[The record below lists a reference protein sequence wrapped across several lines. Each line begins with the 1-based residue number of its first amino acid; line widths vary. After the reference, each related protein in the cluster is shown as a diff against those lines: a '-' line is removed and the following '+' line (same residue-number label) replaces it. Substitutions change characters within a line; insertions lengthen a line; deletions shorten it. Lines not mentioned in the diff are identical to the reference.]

1 MLPVLGVVKDME
13 QKIGPHQKTATGSDL
28 EPTGSGVIRTMP
40 ITMAIAGKPSRS
52 RTGALSAEE
61 LQQVDRAARRLH
73 EGIRSLLASCKEE
86 FRNASGLA
94 RLLGVDRTTCQR
106 AVFATGSAYTGPSMI
121 ERLPGVKGLRAMVEG
136 AQRAD
141 PPISPDAVQRLQAAV
156 DQYSSTLERISGSVA
171 ELLRRIEATPLLP
184 DMAATGNGSNGRQ
197 GAREHLFEASA
208 EVTGRCSEC
217 WIAVYVYHPDPER
230 SSVIR
235 IDRVNGLVGHVA
247 RPDAVPLTFHSF
259 TSSRHGAEGA
269 QSVFRPLVE
278 GAEDGSPATVLRRFS
293 SEPLPVVS
301 TRQPNEFMVQA
312 IDADPQTIG
321 HPVDLMFGTRGEM
334 PHPATQTPPIEEAW
348 ALVNFPARTM
358 LFDIYLHRELARQC
372 IPSLDAHLWRPDFA
386 QQTGDR
392 WQTRFEDSPKL
403 QLLGTG
409 LGNAHAAQ
417 YSRHAELTRFLF
429 DQIGADAGH
438 FLGYRCEV
446 AYPMWRTGYCVG
458 LDFSSPTED

>member
-1 MLPVLGVVKDME
+1 MG
-13 QKIGPHQKTATGSDL
+13 AGS
-28 EPTGSGVIRTMP
+28 VRTMP
-40 ITMAIAGKPSRS
+40 ITMAIAGTPRRN
-52 RTGALSAEE
+52 RTGALSSED
-61 LQQVDRAARRLH
+61 LQQVDRATRRLH
-73 EGIRSLLASCKEE
+73 EGIRALLVACPEE

-94 RLLGVDRTTCQR
+94 RLLGIDRTTCQR
-106 AVFATGSAYTGPSMI
+106 AVFATGSAYTGPAMI
-121 ERLPGVKGLRAMVEG
+121 ERLPGVKGLRAMVEAAG
-136 AQRAD
+136 RTD
-141 PPISPDAVQRLQAAV
+141 PPISPDAVQRLDAAV
-156 DQYSSTLERISGSVA
+156 DQYSSTVERVSGSVA

-184 DMAATGNGSNGRQ
+184 EAAAAGSGVNDRQ

-208 EVTGRCSEC
+208 KITGRCSEC
-217 WIAVYVYHPDPER
+217 WVAVYVYHPDPDR
-230 SSVIR
+230 SSVIH

-259 TSSRHGAEGA
+259 TSSKVDEAGKQPA
-269 QSVFRPLVE
+269 FRPLVE
-278 GAEDGSPATVLRRFS
+278 GAEDGSPATVLRNFS

-321 HPVDLMFGTRGEM
+321 HPVDLMFGTRGIM

-358 LFDIYLHRELARQC
+358 LFDIYLHRDLARQC

-392 WQTRFEDSPKL
+392 WQTRFDDSPKL

-409 LGNAHAAQ
+409 LANAHAQQ
-417 YSRHAELTRFLF
+417 YARHAELTRFLF
-429 DQIGADAGH
+429 AQIGATSGN
-438 FLGYRCEV
+438 FVGYRCEV

-458 LDFSSPTED
+458 LDFSSPTDD